1 VLTLQ
6 ITMFQSQGSSLK
18 AQSISIK
25 QVDLPSENNRSW
37 ITGLA
42 SLAMIYTPYGHRELP
57 LFPED
62 GARTC
67 PVAQMLA
74 QTRILN
80 KIRNGITKLT
90 LLIICIAL
98 AMCMSAG
105 PILVSGSRTDYNV
118 LLRQADDQ
126 QMLLNLVLSG
136 SGDAA

>member
-1 VLTLQ
+1 MLTLQ

-74 QTRILN
+74 QTQILN
-80 KIRNGITKLT
+80 KTWTEPGARIKGFTHVTPIVIMRQ
-90 LLIICIAL
+90 L
-98 AMCMSAG
+98 AKMA
-105 PILVSGSRTDYNV
+105 
-118 LLRQADDQ
+118 
-126 QMLLNLVLSG
+126 
-136 SGDAA
+136 